1 MNQAK
6 KRQLIYMVVYDA
18 NVEDKFK
25 IEPIEFRSLSWKH
38 PLVKKAGAIFADEAY
53 AKQFLEFVIKN
64 KKIVDEQTK
73 EQFLKEVEALK
84 QKENATEPVK
94 NEEDK

>member
-6 KRQLIYMVVYDA
+6 KRQLVYLVVYDP

-25 IEPIEFRSLSWKH
+25 IEQIEFRSLSWKH
-38 PLVKKAGAIFADEAY
+38 PLVKKTGAIFADEAY

-64 KKIVDEQTK
+64 KKVVDDQLR
-73 EQFLKEVEALK
+73 EQFFKDIERLK
-84 QKENATEPVK
+84 QDK

>member
-6 KRQLIYMVVYDA
+6 KRQPIYLVVYDEKA
-18 NVEDKFK
+18 EDKFK
-25 IEPIEFRSLSWKH
+25 IEQIEFRTLSWKH

-64 KKIVDEQTK
+64 KKIVDEQRR
-73 EQFLKEVEALK
+73 EQFFKDIERLK
-84 QKENATEPVK
+84 QDK